1 MKKVETVEK
10 QGRGRPKKKDTRKP
24 RTIWMNDQ
32 EYKALSKKSK
42 EANIDFSKYC
52 REILLRKNPTFYGDG
67 YKAIFNEIHKQ
78 GVNLNQAVKSLNEL
92 SITHELSRSPDAF
105 AETIMKNQSEI
116 LHYLK
121 SILEN
126 DRQDS

>member
-1 MKKVETVEK
+1 
-10 QGRGRPKKKDTRKP
+10 
-24 RTIWMNDQ
+24 MNDQ